1 MITINGNKYSG
12 NSIVVSNNKVII
24 NGKDVT
30 PDSKNIEIKVD
41 GDIDELKV
49 DNCNNIEVN
58 GNVNN
63 IKSTNGDID
72 VNGNVNGSI
81 TTVNGDVDCHNIG
94 GSVSSVNGDVKH
106 RSF

>member
-12 NSIVVSNNKVII
+12 SNVVVLNNKVII
-24 NGKDVT
+24 DGKDVT
-30 PDSKNIEIKVD
+30 PDSKNIEIKID
-41 GDIDELKV
+41 GDINELKV

-63 IKSTNGDID
+63 IKTQNGDVEI
-72 VNGNVNGSI
+72 NGNINGSI
-81 TTVNGDVDCHNIG
+81 TSMNGDIDCHNIG
-94 GSVSSVNGDVKH
+94 GSVSTVNGNVKH